1 MPTVFYHQKL
11 RLIKVFYVDDSIIL
25 GPTKK
30 DINKA
35 VNQLRKLKLELTVE
49 GDVSDFLG
57 VHIDKI
63 KGNVYHLHQ
72 QHQIERVINDL
83 NLQHDNVKTKVV
95 PCKISEVL
103 KRDRE
108 GTPFDKSFDYR
119 SVIGNLT
126 QIECCS

>member
-25 GPTKK
+25 GPTED

-35 VNQLRKLKLELTVE
+35 VDQLRKLKLELTVE
-49 GDVSDFLG
+49 GDMSDFLG

-63 KGNVYHLHQ
+63 RGNVYHLHQ
-72 QHQIERVINDL
+72 QHQIEQVINDL
-83 NLQHDNVKTKVV
+83 NLQHDNVQTREV

-103 KRDRE
+103 KPDRE
-108 GTPFDKSFDYR
+108 GAEFDK
-119 SVIGNLT
+119 
-126 QIECCS
+126 